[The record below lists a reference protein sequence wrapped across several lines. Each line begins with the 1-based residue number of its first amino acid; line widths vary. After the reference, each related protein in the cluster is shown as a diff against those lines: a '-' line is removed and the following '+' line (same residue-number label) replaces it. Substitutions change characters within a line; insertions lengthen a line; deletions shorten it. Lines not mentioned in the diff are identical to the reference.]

1 MTNNPH
7 KCLSERRFPLSETSL
22 PETNSYTI
30 LLFERRYSGGD
41 QPEQESDCL
50 ELCQAVA
57 ASFNQPGHRAF
68 RLPEN
73 RERI

>member
-1 MTNNPH
+1 M
-7 KCLSERRFPLSETSL
+7 SERRFSLSETSL
-22 PETNSYTI
+22 PKTNPYTI

-41 QPEQESDCL
+41 QPEQESECL

-57 ASFNQPGHRAF
+57 ASYNQLGHRTSS
-68 RLPEN
+68 LPES